1 MSKRKD
7 RPGKTH
13 FAGFAQA
20 AWYGFVE
27 GFLTALE
34 LVRPLLVH
42 GWDSEESDS
51 GSALV

>member
-1 MSKRKD
+1 MSKRRV

-13 FAGFAQA
+13 SAGFAQA
-20 AWYGFVE
+20 AWCGFVE

-42 GWDSEESDS
+42 GWDSEEPDS